1 MTARALDVI
10 CIGRAGVDFYGEQV
24 GGRLED
30 MNSFAKYVGGSPT
43 NTAIGAAR
51 LGLKAALITRV
62 GDEHMG
68 RFIRET
74 LLAEG
79 VDVSHVKTDPGR
91 LTALVILGI
100 RNKETFPL
108 IFHRENCA
116 DMAISPDDFDRAFI
130 ASAQALLTSGTHFST
145 PGVDAASRAAIRHA
159 RASGTKVALDIDYRP
174 VLWGLT
180 GHGLGEE
187 RYVGSETVTTHLQS
201 IVAECDLIVGTE
213 EEIHVAGGTTDTL
226 GALRAIRQIS
236 AAAIVLKRGPMG
248 CAVFP
253 DAIPDDI
260 DDGVKG
266 PGFPIEVFNVLG
278 AGDGFMGGFLRGWL
292 RDEPWETCCA
302 YANAC
307 GAFAVS
313 RHACA
318 PSYPSW
324 TELADFLANGS
335 SHYRLREDR
344 RIEQL
349 HWSTTRTRDLPE
361 ICALAFDH
369 RSQFEVLAREHGRPE
384 TEISRFKGLI
394 WKAVR
399 AAPEETARL
408 GILCDDRFGQ
418 DVLDRATGTG
428 HWIGRPIEL
437 PGSRPL
443 EFEGAPDV
451 AVTLREWPVEHC
463 VKCLVYYHPDDP
475 PDLRAAQ
482 DAQLRRL
489 LTAARQTRHELLL
502 EVITPPD
509 SPVDS
514 RTLANA
520 INAIYEIGVYPD
532 WWKLKPPD
540 DDDAWRHITAAV
552 QNHDPYCRGILLL
565 GLEAPEQELAA
576 SFKAAASY
584 DLCRG
589 FAVGRSIFGPAARAW
604 FAGEMSDRD
613 ATANMSG
620 RFSRL
625 IELWRGRS
633 ASGGSTWRRRR
644 AAQ

>member
-1 MTARALDVI
+1 MTARPRDVIRPLDVI
-10 CIGRAGVDFYGEQV
+10 CMGRAGVDFYGEQI
-24 GGRLED
+24 GSRLED
-30 MNSFAKYVGGSPT
+30 MSSFAKYIGGSPT
-43 NTAIGAAR
+43 NTSIGAAR

-74 LLAEG
+74 LVSEG
-79 VDVSHVKTDPGR
+79 VDVSHVKTDPER
-91 LTALVILGI
+91 LTTLVVLGI
-100 RNKETFPL
+100 RDKVTFPL
-108 IFHRENCA
+108 IFYRENCA
-116 DMAISPDDFDRAFI
+116 DMAISPDDFDRDFI
-130 ASAQALLTSGTHFST
+130 ASSKALLTSGTHFST
-145 PGVDAASRAAIRHA
+145 PEVEAASRAAIRHA

-174 VLWGLT
+174 VVWGLT

-187 RYVGSETVTTHLQS
+187 RYVGSATVTSHLQS

-213 EEIHVAGGTTDTL
+213 EEIHIAGGTTDTL
-226 GALRAIRQIS
+226 CALRAIRQVS
-236 AAAIVLKRGPMG
+236 DSAIVLKRGPMG
-248 CAVFP
+248 CVVFP

-260 DDGVKG
+260 EDGVKG

-292 RDEPWETCCA
+292 RDEPWESCCA
-302 YANAC
+302 YGNAC

-324 TELADFLANGS
+324 EELTDFLAKGS
-335 SHYRLREDR
+335 PHRRLREDR

-349 HWSTTRTRDLPE
+349 HWSTTRTRVLPE
-361 ICALAFDH
+361 VCALAFDH
-369 RSQFEVLAREHGRPE
+369 RSQFEALAEEHGRPE
-384 TEISRFKGLI
+384 VDISCFKDLI

-399 AAPEETARL
+399 TVPEGQI

-428 HWIGRPIEL
+428 RWIGRPIER

-451 AVTLREWPVEHC
+451 ALTLRAWPAEHC

-489 LTAARQTRHELLL
+489 FAAARQTRHELLL
-502 EVITPPD
+502 EVILPRGG
-509 SPVDS
+509 PVDGA
-514 RTLANA
+514 TIAGA
-520 INAIYEIGVYPD
+520 INAIYELGAYPD
-532 WWKLKPPD
+532 WWKLEPPAG
-540 DDDAWRHITAAV
+540 DDAWRNITAAI
-552 QNHDPYCRGILLL
+552 QSHDPHCRGILLL
-565 GLEAPEQELAA
+565 GLEAPEEELAA
-576 SFKAAASY
+576 GFKAAAKY

-604 FAGEMSDRD
+604 FAGDMTDGQAVDDISLRF
-613 ATANMSG
+613 G
-620 RFSRL
+620 RLVER
-625 IELWRGRS
+625 WHGR
-633 ASGGSTWRRRR
+633 AG
-644 AAQ
+644 